1 MPMAGRFPCH
11 HAGCTLLER
20 HPGLCVFANLSDK
33 RGRRDSTQEGTAASI
48 VQAAQPAVKRKV
60 APPPKAPCHAFEA
73 VGENQRGSSPACAL
87 LVQDGSC
94 NDPATMVPPAV
105 LNSMGAGGAM
115 DPNCIPFPDIGR
127 GGYEDADESGQAA
140 EEVVGTLCLH
150 EGREAAS
157 GDDEAPTEGLSA
169 AVRAREGPGQHKP
182 WSAKKQRHSQA
193 RADPLSGR
201 IPAGWTEVQHV
212 TASDRKY
219 AVYHGPNGERAV
231 SRVAA
236 WRAAAR
242 ATEGAVARSDAGEAP
257 PQPGRIG
264 GYEENVEVE
273 VQAVEVEVGV
283 EVEPV
288 GHAAV
293 TLGGG
298 AWVGQAVDVP
308 MAEFQVRQAGTFSG
322 VTTKASSF
330 RVRGR
335 ARGSLDRKASSL
347 G

>member
-1 MPMAGRFPCH
+1 
-11 HAGCTLLER
+11 
-20 HPGLCVFANLSDK
+20 
-33 RGRRDSTQEGTAASI
+33 
-48 VQAAQPAVKRKV
+48 
-60 APPPKAPCHAFEA
+60 
-73 VGENQRGSSPACAL
+73 
-87 LVQDGSC
+87 
-94 NDPATMVPPAV
+94 
-105 LNSMGAGGAM
+105 M

-127 GGYEDADESGQAA
+127 GGYEDAGESGRAA
-140 EEVVGTLCLH
+140 EEVVGTLCLY
-150 EGREAAS
+150 EGHEAAS
-157 GDDEAPTEGLSA
+157 GDDEAPTA

-201 IPAGWTEVQHV
+201 IPAGWTEVPHI
-212 TASDRKY
+212 TASERKY

-242 ATEGAVARSDAGEAP
+242 ATEGVVARSDAGKAP
-257 PQPGRIG
+257 PRPGRIG

-322 VTTKASSF
+322 VTTKASSV